1 LLILNGDDPEGI
13 NDEEIYIGYRR
24 PELVNDT
31 SYSEEDELPEYVR
44 WRLFLAR
51 QLALLKYREIHG

>member
-1 LLILNGDDPEGI
+1 MILNGDDPEGI

-31 SYSEEDELPEYVR
+31 NYSEEDELPEYVK

>member
-1 LLILNGDDPEGI
+1 MILNGDDPEGI

-24 PELVNDT
+24 PELVKDT
-31 SYSEEDELPEYVR
+31 TYTEEDELPEYVR

-51 QLALLKYREIHG
+51 QLAIMKYQQIHG